1 MPEKSTCAVMSCNPG
16 QKRDRDARDAG
27 NGTSA
32 SPGCAADGS
41 TRAAENHSPATVP
54 RRAQAL
60 RRRFASMIARD
71 AALEPLVFPAR
82 KKPDGHRIQYFIP
95 NDDAL
100 KCVRQSAQPTDARS
114 EALRAFG
121 ERCLLP
127 RAQPARQL
135 NNRITRALRAKRIE
149 QLRRQ

>member
-1 MPEKSTCAVMSCNPG
+1 MRPLIQIHRPVEPSES
-16 QKRDRDARDAG
+16 R
-27 NGTSA
+27 
-32 SPGCAADGS
+32 
-41 TRAAENHSPATVP
+41 
-54 RRAQAL
+54 L
-60 RRRFASMIARD
+60 IARD

-95 NDDAL
+95 NEDAL

-135 NNRITRALRAKRIE
+135 NIRITRALRAKRIE